1 MKKYVVAMWAML
13 FLEVFTFCVAVETDT
28 AVWAQVFC
36 GGVVLFIAWFTMR
49 MTLEVFCGR
58 RKVRCRTVH
67 APRFDVGDVIYD
79 LQDIQSPF
87 PGVEVRDVQVRTK
100 RLVVEDESV
109 YYIVNGLRFDLS
121 EFDVTWTL
129 SAERA
134 REIANGIDEQ

>member
-13 FLEVFTFCVAVETDT
+13 FLEVFAFCVAVETDT

-79 LQDIQSPF
+79 LQDIRTPF
-87 PGVEVRDVQVRTK
+87 PGVEVREVKVLSK
-100 RLVVEDESV
+100 RLIIEDACV
-109 YYIVNGLRFDLS
+109 YYMVNGLRFELS
-121 EFDVTWTL
+121 EYDVTWTL
-129 SAERA
+129 SEERA
-134 REIANGIDEQ
+134 REIANGIDKL